1 MTTLRYYFS
10 SRSYKIRILIGS
22 LFGAIVADGIIT
34 QFIIQKGLGKEG
46 NPFLKYWVVE
56 DKFLYIKI
64 LLGLLLALYL
74 WNINRR
80 HPKLSIYLSS
90 IFLLGYTFILI
101 WNLHFIL

>member
-1 MTTLRYYFS
+1 MATFKYYFS
-10 SRSYKIRILIGS
+10 SINYEIRILIGS
-22 LFGAIVADGIIT
+22 LFGVIVADGVIT

-46 NPFLKYWVVE
+46 NPFLTYWVLQH
-56 DKFLYIKI
+56 KFLSIKI

-90 IFLLGYTFILI
+90 MFLLGYILIII
-101 WNLHFIL
+101 WNLLFLL